1 MTVIGWIQILLYC
14 VIIVAIT
21 PVLGA
26 YMTRVFS
33 GERTFLSPILRP
45 VELAIYKIA
54 GVDERQE
61 QHAVTYTVGMLLFHV
76 GGFLI
81 LYVLMR
87 TQAMLPFN
95 PAGQSAVAG
104 GFVVQHGD
112 ELHHQYQLAELRRRK
127 HDVVSRADARL
138 DASELSIRGNRHR
151 ARHRA
156 DPRLRAAFGAHCRQF
171 LGRCDA
177 LHALY
182 PAADLRALRAVS
194 DLARHSADA
203 RCLCRCTTLEGAKQT
218 IALGPVASQIAIK
231 MLGTNG
237 GGFFNANAAHPFEN
251 PTALSNYVQIIS
263 IFALGAALTN
273 VFGRMVGN
281 QRQGWAV
288 LAVMGVLF
296 MAGVIAC
303 YAAEAHGNDA
313 LNALGLT
320 GGNMEGKEVRFGI
333 AASSLF
339 AVITTAASCGAVNAM
354 HDSFTALGGMIPLIN
369 IQLGEII
376 VGGVGSGMYGMLLFV
391 IISIFVAGLMVGRTP
406 EYVGKKIEA
415 KEVKMAML
423 AILVL
428 PLMYLGW
435 TAVAML
441 VPSAVASMNNPGPH
455 GFTEVL
461 YAYVSQDGNNGSAF
475 AGLNGN
481 TLFYNLS
488 GAMAMG
494 VGRFWMI
501 IPTMI
506 IAGSLAGK
514 KLVPASAGTF
524 PTSGGLFVGLVVGVI
539 VIVGG
544 LTFFPALALGPIVE
558 QLAINAG
565 TLFSSN

>member
-1 MTVIGWIQILLYC
+1 MTVLGWAQILLYC
-14 VIIVAIT
+14 AIVVAIT
-21 PVLGA
+21 PVLGD

-45 VELAIYKIA
+45 VEVAIYKMA
-54 GVDERQE
+54 GVNEHGE
-61 QHAVTYTVGMLLFHV
+61 QHAVTYTIGMLLFHA
-76 GGFLI
+76 GGLLL

-87 TQAMLPFN
+87 VQAALPFN
-95 PAGQSAVAG
+95 PAEQSAVAPDLSFNTAVSFITNTNWQNYG
-104 GFVVQHGD
+104 GESTMSYLVQMLG
-112 ELHHQYQLAELRRRK
+112 LTHQNYLSAATGIVLAVAL
-127 HDVVSRADARL
+127 
-138 DASELSIRGNRHR
+138 IRG
-151 ARHRA
+151 
-156 DPRLRAAFGAHCRQF
+156 F
-171 LGRCDA
+171 
-177 LHALY
+177 
-182 PAADLRALRAVS
+182 
-194 DLARHSADA
+194 ARHSVRTIGNFWVDVTRCTLYILLPICVPYALFLIWQGIPQTLGGYVDA
-203 RCLCRCTTLEGAKQT
+203 TTLEGAKQT
-218 IALGPVASQIAIK
+218 IAVGPVASQIAIK

-251 PTALSNYVQIIS
+251 PTAFSNFVQMIS

-281 QRQGWAV
+281 QRQGWAL

-296 MAGVIAC
+296 IAGVAAC

-313 LNALGLT
+313 LNALGLG

-333 AASSLF
+333 VASALF

-369 IQLGEII
+369 IQLGEVI
-376 VGGVGSGMYGMLLFV
+376 VGGVGSGLYGMLLFA
-391 IISIFVAGLMVGRTP
+391 IISVFVAGLMVGRTP

-423 AILVL
+423 AILIL

-441 VPSAVASMNNPGPH
+441 VPSAVSAMANPGPH

-475 AGLNGN
+475 AGLSAN
-481 TLFYNLS
+481 TVFYNLS
-488 GAMAMG
+488 GAMAMF

-501 IPTMI
+501 IPTMA
-506 IAGSLAGK
+506 IAGSLVAK
-514 KLVPASAGTF
+514 KSVPASAGTF
-524 PTSGGLFVGLVVGVI
+524 PTTGGLFVGLVVGVI

-558 QLAINAG
+558 QLSINAG
-565 TLFSSN
+565 TLFSAN

>member
-1 MTVIGWIQILLYC
+1 MTAIGWVQILLYC
-14 VIIVAIT
+14 AILVAIT
-21 PVLGA
+21 PLLGL

-33 GERTFLSPILRP
+33 NERTFLSPILRP
-45 VELAIYKIA
+45 VEVAIYRIA

-81 LYVLMR
+81 LYALMR
-87 TQAMLPFN
+87 LQGWLPFN
-95 PAGQSAVAG
+95 PAGQSAVAEDLSFNTAISFITNTNWQNYG
-104 GFVVQHGD
+104 GESTMSYLVQMLG
-112 ELHHQYQLAELRRRK
+112 LTHQNFLSAATGIVLAVAL
-127 HDVVSRADARL
+127 
-138 DASELSIRGNRHR
+138 IRG
-151 ARHRA
+151 
-156 DPRLRAAFGAHCRQF
+156 F
-171 LGRCDA
+171 
-177 LHALY
+177 
-182 PAADLRALRAVS
+182 
-194 DLARHSADA
+194 ARHSVRSVGNFWVDITRCTLYILIPICVPYALFLVWQGMPQTLGAYVDA
-203 RCLCRCTTLEGAKQT
+203 TTLEGAKQT
-218 IALGPVASQIAIK
+218 IAVGPVASQIAIK

-251 PTALSNYVQIIS
+251 PTALSNYVQMIS
-263 IFALGAALTN
+263 IFAIGAALTN
-273 VFGRMVGN
+273 VFGRMIGN
-281 QRQGWAV
+281 HRQGWAI

-296 MAGVIAC
+296 IAGVLVC
-303 YAAEAHGNDA
+303 YAAEAHGNDL

-320 GGNMEGKEVRFGI
+320 GGNMEGKETRFGI
-333 AASSLF
+333 IGSALF
-339 AVITTAASCGAVNAM
+339 VVITTAASCGAVNAM
-354 HDSFTALGGMIPLIN
+354 HDSLTAIGGMIPLIN
-369 IQLGEII
+369 IQLGEVI
-376 VGGVGSGMYGMLLFV
+376 VGGVGAGMYGMLLFV

-441 VPSAVASMNNPGPH
+441 VPSAVAAMGNPGPH

-461 YAYVSQDGNNGSAF
+461 YAYTSQDGNNGSAF
-475 AGLNGN
+475 AGLSAN

-488 GAMAMG
+488 GAVAMF

-501 IPTMI
+501 IPTMA
-506 IAGSLAGK
+506 IAGSLAAK
-514 KLVPASAGTF
+514 KSIPASAGTF
-524 PTSGGLFVGLVVGVI
+524 PTTGGLFVGLVVGVI

-565 TLFSSN
+565 TVFSSN

>member
-14 VIIVAIT
+14 AIIIAIT

-26 YMTRVFS
+26 YMTRVFN
-33 GERTFLSPILRP
+33 GERTFLTPILRP

-76 GGFLI
+76 GGLFI
-81 LYVLMR
+81 IYALMR
-87 TQAMLPFN
+87 LQAFLPFN
-95 PAGQSAVAG
+95 PAAQSAVAEDLSFNTAVSFVTNTNWQNYG
-104 GFVVQHGD
+104 GESTMSYLVQMVG
-112 ELHHQYQLAELRRRK
+112 LTHQNFLSAATGIVLAIAL
-127 HDVVSRADARL
+127 
-138 DASELSIRGNRHR
+138 IRG
-151 ARHRA
+151 
-156 DPRLRAAFGAHCRQF
+156 F
-171 LGRCDA
+171 
-177 LHALY
+177 
-182 PAADLRALRAVS
+182 
-194 DLARHSADA
+194 ARHSVQTIGNLWVD
-203 RCLCRCTTLEGAKQT
+203 LTRCTLYILLPICVPYALFLVWQGMPQTLGPYVGADTLEGAKQT
-218 IALGPVASQIAIK
+218 IALGPVASQVAIK

-237 GGFFNANAAHPFEN
+237 GGFFNANASHPFEN
-251 PTALSNYVQIIS
+251 PTTLSNFVQMIS
-263 IFALGAALTN
+263 IFAIGAALTN

-281 QRQGWAV
+281 QHQGWAI
-288 LAVMGVLF
+288 LAAMGILF
-296 MAGVIAC
+296 IAGVIVC
-303 YAAEAHGNDA
+303 YWAEAHGNGA
-313 LNALGLT
+313 MNALGLD

-333 AASSLF
+333 VASALF

-354 HDSFTALGGMIPLIN
+354 HDSFTALGGMVPLIN

-376 VGGVGSGMYGMLLFV
+376 VGGVGAGMYGMLLFV

-423 AILVL
+423 AILIL

-435 TAVAML
+435 TAVAVV

-461 YAYVSQDGNNGSAF
+461 YAYVSQDANNGSAF
-475 AGLNGN
+475 AGLKAN
-481 TLFYNLS
+481 TLFYNLT
-488 GAMAMG
+488 GAVAMF

-501 IPTMI
+501 IPTMA
-506 IAGSLAGK
+506 IAGSLVVK
-514 KLVPASAGTF
+514 KTVPASAGTF
-524 PTSGGLFVGLVVGVI
+524 PTTGSLFVGLLVGVI
-539 VIVGG
+539 VIIGG

-565 TLFSSN
+565 ALFSAN